1 MNRNEMYHILTENGL
16 KVRRRYNHNTNGYH
30 FRMHFDDDITGIIE
44 LGNGLYVRGFSEVA
58 LCMNEIV
65 IISKFDDMK
74 VNVKYD
80 NITKVDVYKEY
91 DEDGER
97 VKLFP
102 HYEKT

>member
-1 MNRNEMYHILTENGL
+1 MNRNEMYHILWDNGL
-16 KVRRRYNHNTNGYH
+16 QVKSYKKGQGYH
-30 FRMHFDDDITGIIE
+30 FRMYYEDGTTGIIE
-44 LGNGLYVRGFSEVA
+44 LGDGLYVRGFSEIA

-65 IISKFDDMK
+65 IISKYGDMK
-74 VNVKYD
+74 LNVKYN

-102 HYEKT
+102 SHNG